1 METNALR
8 ATLEGPL
15 GARRLLSQEQAD
27 DLLKAILVAVRT
39 AHHVLERRTIEIAK
53 EPLTRSKVQIL
64 RLLGQQGDQSPSQ
77 IAPYLGVSKPAVTQ
91 IVSSMVKSR
100 LIERATRS
108 RDRRRFKLK
117 LTPRGHHILEEVR
130 AQQRHL
136 VLSAFSRSKGKHRPT
151 WADTLTEISIALA
164 HADDTFEKYCHR
176 CGAHEEG
183 SCVLVGGNADCL
195 YLDSQRR
202 ARQKKKPRIERA
214 PRSRR

>member
-1 METNALR
+1 MERNALR
-8 ATLEGPL
+8 GTLEGPL
-15 GARRLLSQEQAD
+15 STRRLLSKEDAD
-27 DLLKAILVAVRT
+27 DLLKAILVVART
-39 AHHVLERRTIEIAK
+39 AHHVLERRTIKVAN

-64 RLLGQQGDQSPSQ
+64 RLLGQQGGQSPSQ

-91 IVSSMVKSR
+91 IVSSMVKSQ
-100 LIERATRS
+100 LVERANRS
-108 RDRRRFKLK
+108 RDRRRSKLK
-117 LTPRGHHILEEVR
+117 LTPRGHQILERVR

-136 VLSAFSRSKGKHRPT
+136 VLAAFSRSKGKHRPA
-151 WADTLTEISIALA
+151 WADTLTEISTALA

-195 YLDSQRR
+195 YNKTQRR
-202 ARQKKKPRIERA
+202 ARQKKKPRVGRA